1 MIVLHHTPSPFHDC
15 LQPITT
21 CAVPVFFMISG
32 YLIFGKEINHKRLM
46 KNAIRIIKILLWS
59 LLFYYCWYYIRNGTL
74 FIPSIK
80 DTLLFVFSNND
91 PIIGHLWY
99 LSAYAYTLFI
109 IAFLELKKKIM
120 WVKYLAIIGLVLYF
134 TFDFWHIYYNIPKYL
149 TLVYIFRNFFFTA
162 IPMFYIG
169 AIFSPNP
176 LPHYKHKLLLNQV
189 ISCEW
194 YVIVVSIFVLGMCSL
209 VEINVF
215 HINHIA
221 DVFFF
226 TIPLSVL
233 IFVVFLKYKI
243 LNKNILASLGE
254 KYSLYV
260 YILHPVIIKV
270 LTNSVGKNTYYAGII
285 AFLLTLVTSIL
296 FVKIKDFFFQHLNIS
311 K

>member
-1 MIVLHHTPSPFHDC
+1 
-15 LQPITT
+15 
-21 CAVPVFFMISG
+21 
-32 YLIFGKEINHKRLM
+32 
-46 KNAIRIIKILLWS
+46 
-59 LLFYYCWYYIRNGTL
+59 
-74 FIPSIK
+74 
-80 DTLLFVFSNND
+80 
-91 PIIGHLWY
+91 
-99 LSAYAYTLFI
+99 
-109 IAFLELKKKIM
+109 
-120 WVKYLAIIGLVLYF
+120 
-134 TFDFWHIYYNIPKYL
+134 
-149 TLVYIFRNFFFTA
+149 
-162 IPMFYIG
+162 
-169 AIFSPNP
+169 
-176 LPHYKHKLLLNQV
+176 
-189 ISCEW
+189 
-194 YVIVVSIFVLGMCSL
+194 MCSL

-233 IFVVFLKYKI
+233 IFVVFVKYKI
-243 LNKNILASLGE
+243 SNKNILATLGE